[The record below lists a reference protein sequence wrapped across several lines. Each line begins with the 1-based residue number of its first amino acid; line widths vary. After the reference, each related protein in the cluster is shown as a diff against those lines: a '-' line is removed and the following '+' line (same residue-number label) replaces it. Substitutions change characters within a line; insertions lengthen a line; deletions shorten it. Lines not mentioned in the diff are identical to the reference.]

1 MKMGAHQS
9 KKRNS
14 RSSNSSRSSN
24 NCNSSKGSLVDVASF
39 DFRREEMD
47 ADAEFRQDFFQS
59 RFSRVSIYS

>member
-14 RSSNSSRSSN
+14 RSSNSSRSSKG
-24 NCNSSKGSLVDVASF
+24 SKGSKGSLVDVASF

-47 ADAEFRQDFFQS
+47 ADAEFRQDYFQS
-59 RFSRVSIYS
+59 RCS